1 MAESTTKAQ
10 TAEEKP
16 VAVAKAT
23 TPEEE
28 EVQRIHDERMK
39 NADKHAAMAA
49 RTAAKAAAAQFRPVK
64 ADE

>member
-1 MAESTTKAQ
+1 MAEGTKAT

-23 TPEEE
+23 TPAEEE
-28 EVQRIHDERMK
+28 AQRIHDERMK
-39 NADKHAAMAA
+39 LADKHAAMAA
-49 RTAAKAAAAQFRPVK
+49 RTAEKANAAAFRPVR